1 MFSSKLERTRYKVK
15 RAYNFNPGPA
25 ALPLEVLEQAK
36 EELVEYGGKGMS
48 LMEMSHRSKPVERM
62 MEETRQLLAEL
73 LGLPQGYQALF
84 MGGGASTQFALIPMN
99 FLAADRVGHYV
110 LSGSFSDKAYQE
122 AVTVGEAN
130 VIASGK
136 ADKWRKLPDV
146 GELQVDATAAY
157 VHLTTNNTI
166 EGTQFRELP
175 DVGDAPLFGD
185 MTSDMLSRKQDWT
198 KFGFMYAGAQKNL
211 GPAGVTVA
219 IVREDM
225 LHVSSERAIPTILK
239 YATFASNESLYN
251 TPPVHSIYM
260 MKLVLEWTKRQGGVA
275 EMERRAA
282 LRTGMLYETIDASGG
297 FYNGFA
303 DKEARSRMNVTWRM
317 QDEAIEKRF
326 VQEALQNGFE
336 GLAGHRSVG
345 GLRASAYNAV
355 PVEACEA
362 LVQFMRD
369 YQRRNG

>member
-1 MFSSKLERTRYKVK
+1 MK

-36 EELVEYGGKGMS
+36 EELIEYGGKGMS

-62 MEETRQLLAEL
+62 MEETRLLLAEL
-73 LGLPQGYQALF
+73 LGLPQGFQVLF

-99 FLAADRVGHYV
+99 FLPADRVGHYV
-110 LSGSFSDKAYQE
+110 LSGNFSDKAYQE

-146 GELQVDATAAY
+146 GELKVDANAAY

-175 DVGDAPLFGD
+175 QAGDVPLIGD
-185 MTSDMLSRKQDWT
+185 MTSDMLSRKLDWT
-198 KFGFMYAGAQKNL
+198 KLGFMYAGAQKNL

-219 IVREDM
+219 IVRED
-225 LHVSSERAIPTILK
+225 LLQASAERAIPTILK
-239 YATFASNESLYN
+239 YATFAGNQSLYN
-251 TPPVHSIYM
+251 TPPVHSIYV
-260 MKLVLEWTKRQGGVA
+260 MKLVLEWTKRHGGVA

-317 QDEAIEKRF
+317 QDEATEKRF
-326 VQEALQNGFE
+326 AQEAEQNGFE

-355 PVEACEA
+355 PLEACEA

-369 YQRRNG
+369 FQRRNG

>member
-1 MFSSKLERTRYKVK
+1 MK
-15 RAYNFNPGPA
+15 RAYNFNAGPA

-36 EELVEYGGKGMS
+36 EELTEYGGHGMS

-73 LGLPQGYQALF
+73 LGLPQGYQVLF

-99 FLAADRVGHYV
+99 FLPAGKVGHYV
-110 LSGSFSDKAYQE
+110 LSGSFSEKAYQE

-130 VIASGK
+130 IIANSK
-136 ADKWRKLPDV
+136 TNKWRKLPDV
-146 GELQVDATAAY
+146 TDLRVRQDNAAY

-166 EGTQFRELP
+166 EGTQFRALP
-175 DVGDAPLFGD
+175 DTDEVPLVGD
-185 MTSDMLSRKQDWT
+185 MTSDILSRKLDWT
-198 KFGFMYAGAQKNL
+198 KLGFMYAGAQKNL

-219 IVREDM
+219 IVRED
-225 LHVSSERAIPTILK
+225 LLKVSAERQIPTIMK
-239 YATFASNESLYN
+239 YATFASNQSLYN
-251 TPPVHSIYM
+251 TPPVHSIYV
-260 MKLVLEWTKRQGGVA
+260 MKLALEWTKRQGGVA
-275 EMERRAA
+275 EMERRAS

-303 DKEARSRMNVTWRM
+303 DKDARSRMNVTWRM
-317 QDEAIEKRF
+317 QDEWLEKRF
-326 VQEALQNGFE
+326 VQEAEQNGFE

-355 PVEACEA
+355 PVAACEA
-362 LVQFMRD
+362 LVDFMRD
-369 YQRRNG
+369 FQRRNG